1 MPLQV
6 DPIGGNT
13 HEELGPKPA
22 LGNGTLTS
30 RAMQNLCLCHRGGGD
45 SNTSAPGVWGGCI
58 GQMPVDK
65 LGRKCHGGV
74 AQPENGKE
82 MLGTALGQGPIDGV
96 GTRIYALGSH
106 WQQGTSSPNT
116 SVGNQISLLRGRNPT
131 PWDGQPPCC
140 GAKLGSGQTGFWGT
154 TIDTPPVSQNGLIL
168 HGNSPA
174 ETSG

>member
-30 RAMQNLCLCHRGGGD
+30 RAMQNLCLCHRGRGD

-65 LGRKCHGGV
+65 LGTKCHGGV
-74 AQPENGKE
+74 AQLENGDE
-82 MLGTALGQGPIDGV
+82 MRETAPGQDSIDGV
-96 GTRIYALGSH
+96 GTRTYVLGSH

-116 SVGNQISLLRGRNPT
+116 SVGNQIGDAPRGRNPT

-140 GAKLGSGQTGFWGT
+140 GEKFWSGQGGFWGQ
-154 TIDTPPVSQNGLIL
+154 P
-168 HGNSPA
+168 
-174 ETSG
+174 